1 MAPNDLMQRLQASAG
16 QFEEDLKEWL
26 RIPSIS
32 SDPARIQETHAA
44 GQWVAEKLRG
54 GGLAVEMIETAGH
67 PLIFASTPPVPG
79 APIALVYG
87 HYDVQPVE
95 PLDQWI
101 SGPFDPQVRD
111 GNIYARGAT
120 DDKGQVLTHIE
131 SVLAWLATGEPLP
144 IQIKFLIEG
153 EEEVGSANLENL
165 LASMAEQLA
174 CDVVVISDSS
184 QYAAGQPAITYGL
197 RGIATFQVRIDGP
210 KQDLHSGSFGGAVTN
225 PAISLC
231 QMISAAIDAN
241 GQVRIPGFYD
251 ACRPLSDLER
261 GQLAELPGTDAEFAA
276 SIGVPALGGDQRF
289 TALERRWS
297 RPTFEVNGLTS
308 GHQGDGVKTIVPA
321 TASAKISFR
330 LVPDQ
335 DPQQISDAF
344 EAFFNQVLPAGVR
357 LTFTRD
363 HAAPGM
369 LSRLDSPF
377 MTAASQAIE
386 QAFGTA
392 PVMIREGGSIPIVT
406 QFQQVLDADCLL
418 LGWGLNDDNAHSP
431 NEKFC
436 LADFHK
442 GIAASAC
449 LWAEIGKVS
458 KSS

>member
-1 MAPNDLMQRLQASAG
+1 MQRLQASAG

-165 LASMAEQLA
+165 LASMAERLA

-225 PAISLC
+225 PAIALC

-241 GQVRIPGFYD
+241 GQVQIPGFYD

>member
-1 MAPNDLMQRLQASAG
+1 MQRLQASAG

-165 LASMAEQLA
+165 LASMAERLA

-184 QYAAGQPAITYGL
+184 QYAAGQ
-197 RGIATFQVRIDGP
+197 
-210 KQDLHSGSFGGAVTN
+210 
-225 PAISLC
+225 
-231 QMISAAIDAN
+231 
-241 GQVRIPGFYD
+241 
-251 ACRPLSDLER
+251 
-261 GQLAELPGTDAEFAA
+261 
-276 SIGVPALGGDQRF
+276 
-289 TALERRWS
+289 
-297 RPTFEVNGLTS
+297 
-308 GHQGDGVKTIVPA
+308 
-321 TASAKISFR
+321 
-330 LVPDQ
+330 
-335 DPQQISDAF
+335 
-344 EAFFNQVLPAGVR
+344 
-357 LTFTRD
+357 
-363 HAAPGM
+363 
-369 LSRLDSPF
+369 
-377 MTAASQAIE
+377 QAI
-386 QAFGTA
+386 
-392 PVMIREGGSIPIVT
+392 
-406 QFQQVLDADCLL
+406 
-418 LGWGLNDDNAHSP
+418 N
-431 NEKFC
+431 
-436 LADFHK
+436 
-442 GIAASAC
+442 
-449 LWAEIGKVS
+449 
-458 KSS
+458 